1 MHNTWNFLLKLLT
14 NALKKKMSLQVL
26 TKNKIKRICFH
37 LPLNYKESSFF
48 FRTLMPKW
56 YKRSPEIKTNLMK
69 YPKIYPKNSILP
81 PLSSILKGKDSRAG
95 TSASS
100 NKTSLKVAKLLSKKT
115 SRIMQKN
122 SCFFMLKK
130 TIPNNPV
137 LKLFLAFGKAFI
149 LSGKTSKKTKNLL
162 TWFTANFQKSLKK
175 RLGTCSNQITCT
187 QKTIHLCTATKT
199 LQGLNRQRSS
209 LTFSVDRN
217 WFWMINLTDSS
228 MLKRS

>member
-1 MHNTWNFLLKLLT
+1 MHNTWNFSLILLM

-26 TKNKIKRICFH
+26 TKKKIKRICFP
-37 LPLNYKESSFF
+37 LPLNWKESSFF

-81 PLSSILKGKDSRAG
+81 PLSSIFKGKGSHAG

-100 NKTSLKVAKLLSKKT
+100 NKTSLKVVNLLSKKT

-130 TIPNNPV
+130 TIPNNPA
-137 LKLFLAFGKAFI
+137 LKLFLAFDKVFI
-149 LSGKTSKKTKNLL
+149 LSGKTSKKTKNML
-162 TWFTANFQKSLKK
+162 T
-175 RLGTCSNQITCT
+175 
-187 QKTIHLCTATKT
+187 
-199 LQGLNRQRSS
+199 
-209 LTFSVDRN
+209 
-217 WFWMINLTDSS
+217 
-228 MLKRS
+228 